1 MSSFARHLVALLVL
15 AATLVVPFAA
25 SAQTYP
31 QRPVRLIV
39 GLPPGGSTDLMAR
52 MLAARLTERW
62 GQQVVV
68 DNRPGASGIIGIELV
83 VKAQPDG
90 YTLLMGAGSFSSIGS
105 LYSKLP
111 FDVTRDLAPVALIGT
126 SPYLFVVHPSLPVK
140 SMAEFIAYAKANPG
154 KITYAGSTPGAVQH
168 LSGELLK
175 RTAGIDMLYVPY
187 KGTGVMF
194 PDLLSGRLQA
204 AIDNVLVLTPHIKSG
219 ALRALAVTSSKRTPV
234 LPDVPT
240 IAESGV
246 PGFNTGGWFGVFTAV
261 QTPPALIARMN
272 AEMAA
277 VMQQPEV
284 RDRLL
289 AQGVEPLWG
298 PPDDLRALVARES
311 ATWGKLIREA
321 GLKAD

>member
-1 MSSFARHLVALLVL
+1 MPSFARHAGLFVLAVTLVL
-15 AATLVVPFAA
+15 PCAAV
-25 SAQTYP
+25 AQVYP

-68 DNRPGASGIIGIELV
+68 DNRPGASGIIGIDLV

-90 YTLLMGAGSFSSIGS
+90 YTLLMGAGSFSSISS

-111 FDVTRDLAPVALIGT
+111 FDTTRDLAPVALIGT
-126 SPYLFVVHPSLPVK
+126 SPYLFVVHPSLPVR
-140 SMAEFIAYAKANPG
+140 SMSEFIAYAKANPG

-219 ALRALAVTSSKRTPV
+219 ALRALAVTAAKRTPV

-240 IAESGV
+240 ISESGV

-261 QTPPALIARMN
+261 QTPPALVARMN

-284 RDRLL
+284 RERLV
-289 AQGVEPLWG
+289 AQGVEPLSG